1 MMMSEFIDRT
11 GFTPT
16 YEEYLKIEE
25 AYYNFDSNKD
35 AFCKAFVE
43 GNGEKKI
50 CSMRAKKIDQLK
62 SQLVES
68 DRNIK
73 ELTERYEQKIRL
85 LQAQLDAELEWKPC
99 KDCGTNMEQARYEN
113 LLNSGTSKKLTV
125 EEAKQFIAEEC
136 GFDPDKIRIVTEV
149 STYEVNKYR
158 QTRKSATF
166 TREPVYESTDWN
178 YVRFDCA
185 NFMYE
190 FVNGEIRFYCC

>member
-16 YEEYLKIEE
+16 YEEYQKIEE
-25 AYYNFDSNKD
+25 AYYNFDGNKD

-43 GNGEKKI
+43 CNGEKEI
-50 CSMRAKKIDQLK
+50 CSTRAKKIDQLK

-99 KDCGTNMEQARYEN
+99 DGGTNMEQDRYEA
-113 LLNSGTSKKLTV
+113 LLNSGTSKKMST
-125 EEAKQFIAEEC
+125 EEAKQFLADEC
-136 GFDPDKIRIVTEV
+136 GFDPDRIHIITEV
-149 STYEVNKYR
+149 STYEANKYH
-158 QTRKSATF
+158 QMRKAATY
-166 TREPVYESTDWN
+166 TREPVYESSDWN
-178 YVRFDCA
+178 YVRFDCG

-190 FVNGEIRFYCC
+190 FVNGDIRFYCC

>member
-25 AYYNFDSNKD
+25 AYYNFDGNKD
-35 AFCKAFVE
+35 DFCRAFVSE
-43 GNGEKKI
+43 NGEKQIYQK
-50 CSMRAKKIDQLK
+50 RAELIEQLK

-68 DRNIK
+68 DRTFK
-73 ELTERYEQKIRL
+73 EMADKYERKVKL
-85 LQAQLDAELEWKPC
+85 LQAQLDAELEWKPSSG
-99 KDCGTNMEQARYEN
+99 GTNMDQARYEK
-113 LLNSGTSKKLTV
+113 LLNCGTSKKLTV
-125 EEAKQFIAEEC
+125 EEAKQFIADEC
-136 GFDPDKIRIVTEV
+136 GFDPDKIHIVTEV

-190 FVNGEIRFYCC
+190 FVNGDIRFYCC

>member
-25 AYYNFDSNKD
+25 AYYNFDGNKD
-35 AFCKAFVE
+35 AFCKAFVSA
-43 GNGEKKI
+43 NGEKEI
-50 CSMRAKKIDQLK
+50 CSLRAKKIEQLK

-68 DRNIK
+68 DRIVK
-73 ELTERYEQKIRL
+73 EMTERYEQKLRL
-85 LQAQLDAELEWKPC
+85 LQAQLDAELEWKPSSG
-99 KDCGTNMEQARYEN
+99 GTNMEQARYER
-113 LLNSGTSKKLTV
+113 LLNCGTSKKLTV
-125 EEAKQFIAEEC
+125 EEAKQFIADEC
-136 GFDPDKIRIVTEV
+136 GFDPDKIHIVTEV

-158 QTRKSATF
+158 QTRKSATY

-190 FVNGEIRFYCC
+190 FVNGDIRFYCC